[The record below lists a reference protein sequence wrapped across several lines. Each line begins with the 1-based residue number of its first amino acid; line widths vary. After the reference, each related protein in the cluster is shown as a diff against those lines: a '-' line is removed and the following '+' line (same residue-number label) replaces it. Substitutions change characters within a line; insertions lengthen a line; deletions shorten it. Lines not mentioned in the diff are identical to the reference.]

1 MSNYSASID
10 APLLTVANDN
20 GVGGYNYGASVKE
33 DESTLVH
40 RRSNDVESKDD
51 GFVNVEVSQ
60 HTASDPLITC
70 RWYCIKR

>member
-33 DESTLVH
+33 DESTLIH
-40 RRSNDVESKDD
+40 RRSDDVESKDD

-60 HTASDPLITC
+60 RALQVTL
-70 RWYCIKR
+70 